1 MLAVRIE
8 PKSQAE
14 FMATLRQFA
23 ADCGLTMRDAALEQA
38 ALACVDAA
46 TFTPP
51 MPKGGGQGLT
61 KDAQR
66 AGNNAVEGDVRKMFV
81 AADDKSSKSAP
92 GLLSN
97 QLAFSTK
104 SGDFGLFKK
113 IVSSGNLNGVAKLP
127 PIVRKIAG
135 DQNYE
140 RAFAKAKN
148 YYNTTNPIRTDY
160 GTQGFVYEFKAPHNQ
175 IKGRFGGRI
184 PMKTRPVKVPM
195 LVESKKDLQDYII
208 ERQQMV
214 GRIKSGWLMAMLSLP
229 KPIIKGVPKNA
240 GVELT
245 KPAWI
250 RRHNSV
256 VGRSNT
262 VANEKVVEISVVNTQ
277 GNVNNIAIEADTL
290 GLVYGNRVKQMKGR
304 FQTHFS
310 DTINST
316 NRRKRIR

>member
-1 MLAVRIE
+1 MVKVSIE

-14 FMATLRQFA
+14 FIATLRQFA
-23 ADCGLTMRDAALEQA
+23 ADCGLTMRDAAIEQA

-51 MPKGGGQGLT
+51 MPKGGGRGLS

-66 AGNNAVEGDVRKMFV
+66 AGNNAIAGDVAKMFV
-81 AADDKSSKSAP
+81 AADDKSDKSAP

-113 IVSSGNLNGVAKLP
+113 IISSGNLNGVAKLP
-127 PIVRKIAG
+127 PMVRKIAG

-148 YYNTTNPIRTDY
+148 YYNTTNPIRTEY
-160 GTQGFVYEFKAPHNQ
+160 GQGFVHEFRSPHNQ

-195 LVESKKDLQDYII
+195 LVDSKKDLQDYII

-214 GRIKSGWLMAMLSLP
+214 GRIKSGWLMALMSLP
-229 KPIIKGVPKNA
+229 KPIIRGVPKNVGA
-240 GVELT
+240 DLQ

-250 RRHNSV
+250 KRHTSV

-262 VANEKVVEISVVNTQ
+262 AFDQKNVEISVVNTE
-277 GNVNNIAIEADTL
+277 GNVNNIAVEADTL
-290 GLVYGNRVKQMKGR
+290 GLVYGSRVKQMEGR
-304 FQTHFS
+304 FKKHFS
-310 DTINST
+310 DTIEST
-316 NRRKRIR
+316 NRRTR

>member
-1 MLAVRIE
+1 MVKVSIE

-14 FMATLRQFA
+14 FMSALRQFA

-66 AGNNAVEGDVRKMFV
+66 AGNNAIEGDVRKMFV

-113 IVSSGNLNGVAKLP
+113 IIASGNLNGVAKLP

-160 GTQGFVYEFKAPHNQ
+160 GTQGFVYEYKSPHNQ
-175 IKGRFGGRI
+175 IKAKFGGRI
-184 PMKTRPVKVPM
+184 PLKVRPVKVPM
-195 LVESKKDLQDYII
+195 LVESKKDLRSRGVSSPNLADAFCLTQSEDAAALNGLGNA
-208 ERQQMV
+208 V
-214 GRIKSGWLMAMLSLP
+214 FGTWGKPLSYGY
-229 KPIIKGVPKNA
+229 KGV
-240 GVELT
+240 
-245 KPAWI
+245 I
-250 RRHNSV
+250 
-256 VGRSNT
+256 
-262 VANEKVVEISVVNTQ
+262 
-277 GNVNNIAIEADTL
+277 
-290 GLVYGNRVKQMKGR
+290 
-304 FQTHFS
+304 
-310 DTINST
+310 
-316 NRRKRIR
+316 

>member
-1 MLAVRIE
+1 MVKVSIE

-14 FMATLRQFA
+14 FMSALRQFA

-61 KDAQR
+61 KNAQR
-66 AGNNAVEGDVRKMFV
+66 AGNNAIESDVRKMFV
-81 AADDKSSKSAP
+81 AADDKSDKSAP

-113 IVSSGNLNGVAKLP
+113 IISSGNLNGVAKLP

-148 YYNTTNPIRTDY
+148 YYNTTNPIRTEY
-160 GTQGFVYEFKAPHNQ
+160 GTQGFVYEYKSPHNR
-175 IKGRFGGRI
+175 IKAKFGGRI
-184 PMKTRPVKVPM
+184 PLKVRPVKVPM
-195 LVESKKDLQDYII
+195 LVESKKELQDYII

-214 GRIKSGWLMAMLSLP
+214 GRIKSGWLMALLSLP
-229 KPIIKGVPKNA
+229 KPIIKGVPKNV

-250 RRHNSV
+250 RRHTSV
-256 VGRSNT
+256 IGRSST
-262 VANEKVVEISVVNTQ
+262 LANEKVVEISVVNTE
-277 GNVNNIAIEADTL
+277 GNVNQIALKADTL
-290 GLVYGNRVKQMKGR
+290 GLVYGNRYKQMKGR
-304 FQTHFS
+304 FETHFN
-310 DTINST
+310 DTITST